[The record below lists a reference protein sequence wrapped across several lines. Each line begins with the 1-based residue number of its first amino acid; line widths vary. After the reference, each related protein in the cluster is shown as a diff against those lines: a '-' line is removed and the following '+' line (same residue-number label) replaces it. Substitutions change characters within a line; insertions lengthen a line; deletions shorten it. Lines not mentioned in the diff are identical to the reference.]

1 MSGIFYFNERKTL
14 MNNSFQLGQKV
25 IMKKKHP
32 CGSNEWEIVRLG
44 ADVKIKCLGCERV
57 VMMSRDSF
65 NKSVK
70 KIIE

>member
-1 MSGIFYFNERKTL
+1 

-44 ADVKIKCLGCERV
+44 ADVKIKCMGCERV

-70 KIIE
+70 KVIE

>member
-1 MSGIFYFNERKTL
+1 

>member
-1 MSGIFYFNERKTL
+1 
-14 MNNSFQLGQKV
+14 MNNNFQLGQKV

-44 ADVKIKCLGCERV
+44 ADVKIKCMGCERV

-70 KIIE
+70 KVIE